1 MSHADHSQ
9 SQSKKNKKSLNTQK
23 TMGPVGGINPV
34 SGALIDDSEM
44 IMNYEKRIADM
55 LMTIQKQERDILYK
69 EEEHKSVKNIARDL
83 AEQLE
88 PVKKR
93 EEEFRLAIIQR
104 EEQLSL
110 KDQKIEEIIDK
121 IKDLERLLADENR
134 ETNKIVDLRLEM
146 EAKLEKKDIEMHSLK
161 EEVVKQRDEIKG
173 KDEALKAL
181 TLTLLDKG
189 KENQKLTEMISEIKN
204 HQLET

>member
-1 MSHADHSQ
+1 
-9 SQSKKNKKSLNTQK
+9 
-23 TMGPVGGINPV
+23 MGPVGGINPV

-110 KDQKIEEIIDK
+110 KDQKMDEMIEK

-189 KENQKLTEMISEIKN
+189 KENQKLTEMILEIKN

>member
-1 MSHADHSQ
+1 M
-9 SQSKKNKKSLNTQK
+9 
-23 TMGPVGGINPV
+23 
-34 SGALIDDSEM
+34 
-44 IMNYEKRIADM
+44 
-55 LMTIQKQERDILYK
+55 
-69 EEEHKSVKNIARDL
+69 
-83 AEQLE
+83 
-88 PVKKR
+88 
-93 EEEFRLAIIQR
+93 
-104 EEQLSL
+104 SL